1 MNIVFTNNFKKQYQL
16 QIKRGKNPEKM
27 SEVIK
32 IFVNNETFPTKYKDH
47 SMKGDKIGLRNL
59 HVEPD
64 WILLYK
70 IEEHDVIFM
79 ETGTHSD
86 LF

>member
-1 MNIVFTNNFKKQYQL
+1 MNIVFTNHFKKQYQL
-16 QIKRGKNPEKM
+16 QIKRGKKPEKM

-32 IFVNNETFPTKYKDH
+32 IFINNETFPAKYKDH
-47 SMKGDKIGLRNL
+47 LMKGNKIGLRNL